1 MAPEV
6 LKMLQQMAPT
16 ARTASDD
23 DEPDEIKVPPYKVEL
38 KLDILCITNTFSI
51 NSIRWR
57 IRSSS
62 VPSHVSFSR
71 KLAQS
76 TRISQTY
83 PSSIPKTTLY
93 QP

>member
-38 KLDILCITNTFSI
+38 KLDILCITDAFSV

-57 IRSSS
+57 TEPSFIPSDISSATE
-62 VPSHVSFSR
+62 FR
-71 KLAQS
+71 QFKR
-76 TRISQTY
+76 TR
-83 PSSIPKTTLY
+83 
-93 QP
+93 